1 MAEGSEW
8 KRRAG
13 IHLMVGFRGVRLE
26 EELEGLI
33 RDHHIG
39 GAVLFRR
46 NIENPEQLRELVRS
60 ARECARRHL
69 GRPILLAV
77 DQEGGPVQRLKS
89 PPFERLP
96 SARALANEGRESVR
110 GWAATAA
117 RELKSFGMHINLAPV
132 LDVLPEDHS
141 EHFMA
146 ERCLGS
152 DPLQVA
158 ELGCA
163 WIEALQQ
170 EGVSATAKHFPGLGH
185 AQSDPHH
192 YATVIQWANEA
203 STERDLEPFRQAVAH
218 GVHCVMTSHS
228 LYPAVDAEWPATLSP
243 TLCSQWLR
251 HRLGF
256 DGVLL
261 SDDLDMAA
269 VARRFTWETVAR
281 QGILATIDFF
291 LLCQNPENI
300 GPFALELT
308 GWLGRSPEL
317 AALHDR
323 SVSRI
328 ETLYRRL
335 GLTWRAG

>member
-1 MAEGSEW
+1 LAEGSEW

-46 NIENPEQLRELVRS
+46 NVEDPEQLRELVRS
-60 ARECARRHL
+60 ARECALSHL
-69 GRPILLAV
+69 GRPILLAI

-96 SARALANEGRESVR
+96 SARVLAKEGPESVR
-110 GWAATAA
+110 GWAGIAA
-117 RELKSFGMHINLAPV
+117 RELKSLGIHINLAPV
-132 LDVLPEDHS
+132 LDVLPEDHA

-152 DPLQVA
+152 DPVRVA
-158 ELGCA
+158 ELGRA
-163 WIEALQQ
+163 WIEALQR

-185 AQSDPHH
+185 AESDPHH
-192 YATVIQWANEA
+192 DATVIHWENEA
-203 STERDLEPFRQAVAH
+203 STERDLEPFRQAVAG

-243 TLCSQWLR
+243 TLCCQWLR

-269 VARRFTWETVAR
+269 VSRQFTWETVAR
-281 QGILATIDFF
+281 QGILATVDFF
-291 LLCQNPENI
+291 LLCQNPGHI
-300 GPFALELT
+300 GPFALELG
-308 GWLGRSPEL
+308 GWLARSPEL

-323 SVSRI
+323 SVGRI
-328 ETLYRRL
+328 ERLHRRL
-335 GLTWRAG
+335 GLAWRAG